1 MRKPTAA
8 ANGIGEQ
15 RYVFVMVGRV
25 GKDQTKERKRERKRM
40 GARERRGLCSK
51 AKIPFEHNKSEYQF
65 GEWYNIQYKPLIYE
79 HFAVN

>member
-15 RYVFVMVGRV
+15 RYVFVMGRV

-40 GARERRGLCSK
+40 GARERGE
-51 AKIPFEHNKSEYQF
+51 AYIPKRKSPSSTIRASMNL
-65 GEWYNIQYKPLIYE
+65 GNGTIYNIN
-79 HFAVN
+79 H

>member
-15 RYVFVMVGRV
+15 RYVFVMAGRV

-40 GARERRGLCSK
+40 GARERGE
-51 AKIPFEHNKSEYQF
+51 AYIPKRKSPSSTIRASTSL
-65 GEWYNIQYKPLIYE
+65 GNGTIYNIN
-79 HFAVN
+79 H

>member
-25 GKDQTKERKRERKRM
+25 GKDQTKERKRERKREW
-40 GARERRGLCSK
+40 GRERGE
-51 AKIPFEHNKSEYQF
+51 AYYIPKRKSPSSTIRASASL
-65 GEWYNIQYKPLIYE
+65 GNGTIYNIN
-79 HFAVN
+79 H